1 MAWWWPLS
9 KVETIYGLKKL
20 LSDFVLVLTEKF
32 YGYMLYCLLSED
44 FPVHSIKAYRGKS
57 KGKIHPITG
66 HEGPE
71 GE

>member
-1 MAWWWPLS
+1 MYWNQ
-9 KVETIYGLKKL
+9 
-20 LSDFVLVLTEKF
+20 DFVII
-32 YGYMLYCLLSED
+32 D
-44 FPVHSIKAYRGKS
+44 FVCECVKG